1 MNKQIEQNVKR
12 TQRDYSLGFKLV
24 VVSEVESGLLSYK
37 EAQTKYGIQ
46 GRSTVL
52 VWLRKHGSLDWSPQ
66 SGQVM
71 SKKETPA
78 QEIKRLKRELRDS
91 RDKILLLDEM
101 VTIIDT
107 EYGGNIRKKYLA
119 PALADY
125 NKKKDST

>member
-1 MNKQIEQNVKR
+1 MNTQTEQHVKR
-12 TQRDYSLGFKLV
+12 SQRDYSLGFKLTV
-24 VVSEVESGLLSYK
+24 IGEVERGLLSYK
-37 EAQTKYGIQ
+37 EAQDKYGIQ

-66 SGQVM
+66 YRKLM
-71 SKKETPA
+71 PNKETPA
-78 QEIKRLKRELRDS
+78 QEIKRLKRQLRDAEN
-91 RDKILLLDEM
+91 KNLLLDEM

-125 NKKKDST
+125 NAKKNST